1 MGKMDSN
8 SYGQRTI
15 HGGKK
20 SAIGQRLSELRRE
33 NDWTLQ
39 NVADMTGVSVATLSK
54 VERDKLSLTYDKMLQ
69 LAEGLKMT
77 LAELIAPAQEA
88 QPTARRSIARRKD
101 GLILRTPNYEY
112 NYLCVDLSNKRMI
125 PILTRIKAH
134 TVEEFGPLLSHS
146 GEEFIYVLEG
156 EIKVHTEHYE
166 PVRLRAGES
175 IYIDSTMGH
184 AYVKVGENDALVLG
198 VCSSED
204 PHHSEALRAM
214 FGDQKQRT
222 ETKRANG
229 KGG

>member
-1 MGKMDSN
+1 
-8 SYGQRTI
+8 
-15 HGGKK
+15 
-20 SAIGQRLSELRRE
+20 
-33 NDWTLQ
+33 
-39 NVADMTGVSVATLSK
+39 MTQDQIEVLKRMACHPAKAFRSVATLSK

-69 LAEGLKMT
+69 AGGRLEDD
-77 LAELIAPAQEA
+77 
-88 QPTARRSIARRKD
+88 SIARRKG

-112 NYLCVDLSNKRMI
+112 NYLCVDLSNKRVI

-134 TVEEFGPLLSHS
+134 TMEESGPLLSHS

-204 PHHSEALRAM
+204 PNHSDALRAM
-214 FGDQKQRT
+214 FGDQKQ
-222 ETKRANG
+222 
-229 KGG
+229 